1 MILELHKL
9 REHILAMHVCTNTDK
24 SSTDR
29 AQTEMLWKGS
39 AGYWGKTS
47 LRHQGGGE
55 IIPPYRWQSNV
66 FLLPWAAKW
75 SAVQMDGSWWY
86 LVQWQRCVAG
96 KAEIYDTC
104 AKSASK
110 KVWASRSLPLRSKA
124 ADNTLLWEGAVSMF
138 RPWTSHPC
146 PARTFPC
153 QMQGT
158 CFRFLDTE
166 CPLITAQM
174 SPPEQTAPRDVFE
187 FITQGRYVLYV
198 LNKFSVFC
206 TGLQLQQQIHNSW
219 SAPWTSAVYKL
230 LNGHD

>member
-1 MILELHKL
+1 MPFSRIFLMDHKNVLILELHKL
-9 REHILAMHVCTNTDK
+9 LEHILAMHVCTNTDK

-29 AQTEMLWKGS
+29 VQTEMLWKGS
-39 AGYWGKTS
+39 AGYWGKKIH
-47 LRHQGGGE
+47 RQQGGGE
-55 IIPPYRWQSNV
+55 IILPNRWQSHL

-75 SAVQMDGSWWY
+75 STVQMDGSWWY

-110 KVWASRSLPLRSKA
+110 KVWASRSLPARRKA

-158 CFRFLDTE
+158 CFGFQDTE
-166 CPLITAQM
+166 CLLMMEGLRCPLL
-174 SPPEQTAPRDVFE
+174 SKRH
-187 FITQGRYVLYV
+187 QGRC
-198 LNKFSVFC
+198 LNSLHKAAIFSVF
-206 TGLQLQQQIHNSW
+206 
-219 SAPWTSAVYKL
+219 
-230 LNGHD
+230 